1 MTDADR
7 DPMLDRVISELRTL
21 PPLDRD
27 AVARIVAAAA
37 SARVSAADGDE
48 LMPAPGL
55 RRPVRWSWAIG
66 IAAAAGLAGFLAR
79 GAWMSPRPAD
89 PLPSPRAVGGPAVP
103 VRAAADV
110 DADAR
115 PVPKQFVLDNPTARR
130 VALVGDFNNWNASA
144 TPLARDPVSGLW
156 TTVVSIAPGRH
167 VYGYLVD
174 DSMLTLDPRAP
185 KTKDPA
191 LGVEGSVV
199 IVGKP

>member
-7 DPMLDRVISELRTL
+7 DPMLDRAISELRTL

-37 SARVSAADGDE
+37 SARVSAADDDE
-48 LMPAPGL
+48 RMPTPGV
-55 RRPVRWSWAIG
+55 RRSLRWSWVVG

-79 GAWMSPRPAD
+79 GAWMSSRHAD
-89 PLPSPRAVGGPAVP
+89 PVPSTRTVAGPAAS

-115 PVPKQFVLDNPTARR
+115 PVPKQFVLDNATARR
-130 VALVGDFNNWNASA
+130 VALVGDFNNWNPSA

-174 DSMLTLDPRAP
+174 DSVLMLDPRAP
-185 KTKDPA
+185 KIKDPA